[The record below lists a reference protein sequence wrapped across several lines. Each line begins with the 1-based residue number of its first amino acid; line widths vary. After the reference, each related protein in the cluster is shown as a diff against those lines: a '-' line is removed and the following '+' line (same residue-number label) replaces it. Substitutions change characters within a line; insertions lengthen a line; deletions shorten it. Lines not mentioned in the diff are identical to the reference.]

1 MNRAADTEFVVLHAL
16 RLKGFAETD
25 TIAASLDCPRD
36 VVAEVLDRL
45 AARGMVVRR
54 DGRMSGWALTPEGRG
69 RHAGEVAVVMADA
82 ERRAQLEAAYQRF
95 LPLNRRALAVCTDWQ
110 MRTVDGRP
118 VMNDHDD
125 AGYDKDVIER
135 LVALDAETQPL
146 CAELAAVVDWF
157 AGYGP
162 RLANALAR
170 VLAGDVDWFTLPV
183 IDSYHTVWFELHEDL
198 LSTLG
203 IERSKEE
210 QS

>member
-25 TIAASLDCPRD
+25 AIAASLDQPVD
-36 VVAEVLDRL
+36 VLADLLGRL
-45 AARGMVVRR
+45 AAAGMVLRR
-54 DGRMSGWALTPEGRG
+54 DGRVSGWALTPQGRV
-69 RHAGEVAVVMADA
+69 RHAREVAAAMADP
-82 ERRAQLEAAYQRF
+82 ERRARLEDVYQRF
-95 LPLNRRALAVCTDWQ
+95 VPLNRRALTVCTDWQ

-118 VMNDHDD
+118 VINEHDD
-125 AGYDKDVIER
+125 PAYDDAVVAR
-135 LVALDAETQPL
+135 LVELDAEAQPL

-157 AGYGP
+157 GGYGP

-170 VLAGDVDWFTLPV
+170 VQAGDFDWFTLPV

>member
-25 TIAASLDCPRD
+25 AIAASLDQPVD
-36 VVAEVLDRL
+36 VLADLLGRL
-45 AARGMVVRR
+45 AAAGMVLRR
-54 DGRMSGWALTPEGRG
+54 DGRVSGWALTPQGRV
-69 RHAGEVAVVMADA
+69 RHAREVAAAMADP
-82 ERRAQLEAAYQRF
+82 ERRARLEDVYHRF

-118 VMNDHDD
+118 VINERDD
-125 AGYDKDVIER
+125 PAYDAEVVTR
-135 LVALDAETQPL
+135 LVELDAEAQPL
-146 CAELAAVVDWF
+146 CAELASIVDWF
-157 AGYGP
+157 GGYGS

-170 VLAGDVDWFTLPV
+170 VQAGDFDWFTLPV

-210 QS
+210 PS

>member
-25 TIAASLDCPRD
+25 AIAASLDQPVD
-36 VVAEVLDRL
+36 VLADLLGRL
-45 AARGMVVRR
+45 AAAGMVLRR
-54 DGRMSGWALTPEGRG
+54 DGRVSGWALTPQGRV
-69 RHAGEVAVVMADA
+69 RHAREVAAAMADP
-82 ERRAQLEAAYQRF
+82 ERRARLEDVYQRF

-118 VMNDHDD
+118 VINERDD
-125 AGYDKDVIER
+125 PAYDAEVVTR
-135 LVALDAETQPL
+135 LVELDAEAQPL
-146 CAELAAVVDWF
+146 CAELASIVDWF
-157 AGYGP
+157 GGYGF

-170 VLAGDVDWFTLPV
+170 VQAGDFDWFTLPV

-210 QS
+210 PS

>member
-25 TIAASLDCPRD
+25 ALAASLDQPVD
-36 VVAEVLDRL
+36 VLADLLDRL
-45 AARGMVVRR
+45 AAAGMVLRR
-54 DGRMSGWALTPEGRG
+54 DGRVSGWALTPQGRV
-69 RHAGEVAVVMADA
+69 RHAREVAAVMADP
-82 ERRAQLEAAYQRF
+82 ERRARLADAYQRF

-118 VMNDHDD
+118 VINDHDD
-125 AGYDKDVIER
+125 RAYDASVVAR
-135 LVALDAETQPL
+135 LVELDAEAQVL
-146 CAELAAVVDWF
+146 CAELARIVDWF
-157 AGYGP
+157 GGYGL

-170 VLAGDVDWFTLPV
+170 VQAGDFDWFTLPV

>member
-1 MNRAADTEFVVLHAL
+1 MDQAADSEFVVLHAL

-25 TIAASLDCPRD
+25 TIAASLEQPADAL
-36 VVAEVLDRL
+36 AEVLDRL
-45 AARGMVVRR
+45 AAAGMVLRR
-54 DGRMSGWALTPEGRG
+54 DGRVSGWALTPDGKE
-69 RHAGEVAVVMADA
+69 RHACEVAAVMADPA
-82 ERRAQLEAAYQRF
+82 RRARLQALYERF

-110 MRTVDGRP
+110 MQTVDGRP
-118 VMNDHDD
+118 VLNDHEDPAYD
-125 AGYDKDVIER
+125 AAVIAR
-135 LVALDAETQPL
+135 LVELDTEAQPL
-146 CAELAAVVDWF
+146 CAELAGVVGWF
-157 AGYGP
+157 ACYGP

-170 VLAGDVDWFTLPV
+170 VQAGDVDWFTLPV